1 MRFSILCVFRIK
13 INGIAN
19 PTGNSNL
26 KTSLLF
32 HFNLYL
38 LLKLCFFSPIGDII
52 YSSLVATV
60 IRSYGIF
67 SLKVCMQSFTCFTCK
82 KCMFSIK
89 FIYVLINSNY
99 FQWRKS
105 LSVRIIS
112 TDLLHELTIG
122 TSSNYKSEVTVGSVT
137 KYHII
142 SCSLDSEK
150 ATRFALHTEQDGAL
164 LFCVY
169 HT

>member
-1 MRFSILCVFRIK
+1 
-13 INGIAN
+13 
-19 PTGNSNL
+19 
-26 KTSLLF
+26 
-32 HFNLYL
+32 
-38 LLKLCFFSPIGDII
+38 
-52 YSSLVATV
+52 
-60 IRSYGIF
+60 
-67 SLKVCMQSFTCFTCK
+67 
-82 KCMFSIK
+82 MFSIK

-137 KYHII
+137 KYDII